1 MTSLGTDVSF
11 HVALLVT
18 LTGLV
23 HHDGSGGPILL
34 ELVSIAGTHGSLQD
48 QCRHQ
53 VEGDTSN
60 LDRLLMLKRME
71 CREQRFLSEVDSS
84 G

>member
-23 HHDGSGGPILL
+23 HHDGGGGPILL
-34 ELVSIAGTHGSLQD
+34 ELVSIAGTSRQPAGSVQ
-48 QCRHQ
+48 
-53 VEGDTSN
+53 TPS
-60 LDRLLMLKRME
+60 
-71 CREQRFLSEVDSS
+71 
-84 G
+84 